1 MPRVQLLPDEVASQ
15 VAAGEVVER
24 PASVIKELVENS
36 IDANATR
43 IEVQADRGGIALM
56 RVVDNGTGMS
66 REDAELAIQRHAT
79 SKIRS
84 GHDLAAISTLGFRG
98 EALPSIASVSR
109 FLLSTREAEAIA
121 GTEIRIAGGKVE
133 SIQDGGDAPGTRIEV
148 RSLFYNLPARRK
160 FLRTESTEA
169 SHVDHQLQLIALAHP
184 SVGITYLRDNRLV
197 FQLPISD
204 TLGGRI
210 RDLAGR
216 AMLDELIPV
225 EDAWHDAA
233 RVSGFIGKPGVTRS
247 TRAQTHCFVNGRAVE
262 NSAILHGLREG
273 YHTALQRGQYPV
285 VYLFLDVPM
294 EEVDVNVHP
303 AKREIRFHRHT
314 AVQSAVA
321 ESIRRTLIPRSKTPA
336 APAAPEPLRHAV
348 PQKTPM
354 LQVSAPVASPLPPAP
369 THLAVPRPS
378 QPILPE
384 MPAKQPAPPTAAPET
399 EHPLTGRRFIG
410 FLRKNHALMESEEG
424 LVLLDQRA
432 ARERILFEK
441 LRSSLS
447 DEPPAQQRL
456 LITPVLTLPPRD
468 ADWVRSNLPLLQRLG
483 IGLDAFGPDTF
494 KLESLPQWL
503 QSAEPATLVRRII
516 DDIGSSDKR
525 TARTRMEEEALIQ
538 QVCRHATWDESPQS
552 ESAVRDLLKDLF
564 SCELPYCC
572 PRGRP
577 TLIQISFSEL
587 ERKFGKS

>member
-1 MPRVQLLPDEVASQ
+1 
-15 VAAGEVVER
+15 
-24 PASVIKELVENS
+24 
-36 IDANATR
+36 
-43 IEVQADRGGIALM
+43 M

-84 GHDLAAISTLGFRG
+84 GQDLAAIATLGFRG

-109 FLLSTREAEAIA
+109 FLLSTREPDAIA

-133 SIQDGGDAPGTRIEV
+133 SVKDGGDAPGTRIEV

-160 FLRTESTEA
+160 FLRTENTEA

-216 AMLDELIPV
+216 AMLEELIPI
-225 EDAWHDAA
+225 EDAGHDAA
-233 RVSGFIGKPGVTRS
+233 RLSGFIARPGVTRS
-247 TRAQTHCFVNGRAVE
+247 TRAQTHCFVNSRAVE
-262 NSAILHGLREG
+262 NAAILHGLREG
-273 YHTALQRGQYPV
+273 YHTALARAQYPV
-285 VYLFLDVPM
+285 AYLFLDVPM

-303 AKREIRFHRHT
+303 AKREVRFHRHA
-314 AVQSAVA
+314 AVQNAVA
-321 ESIRRTLIPRSKTPA
+321 ESIRRTLIPRSKPTP
-336 APAAPEPLRHAV
+336 PVAAPEPLRHAV
-348 PQKTPM
+348 PQRSPT
-354 LQVSAPVASPLPPAP
+354 QHVASPGPAAP
-369 THLAVPRPS
+369 THLALPRTVQPS
-378 QPILPE
+378 LPE
-384 MPAKQPAPPTAAPET
+384 VPEKRQ
-399 EHPLTGRRFIG
+399 ESPSSPSEEPQHPLTGRRFIG
-410 FLRKNHALMESEEG
+410 FLRKNHALLESEEG

-441 LRSSLS
+441 LRRSLS

-516 DDIGSSDKR
+516 DDLGSSDKR

-538 QVCRHATWDESPQS
+538 HVCRHATWDESPNS
-552 ESAVRDLLKDLF
+552 ESAVRDLLEDLF
-564 SCELPYCC
+564 ACELPYCC